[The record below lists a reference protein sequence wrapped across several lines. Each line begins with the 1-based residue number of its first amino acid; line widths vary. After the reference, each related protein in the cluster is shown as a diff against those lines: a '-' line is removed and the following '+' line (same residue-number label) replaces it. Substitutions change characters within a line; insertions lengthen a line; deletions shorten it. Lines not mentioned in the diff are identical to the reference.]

1 MSKYYQSGKFA
12 YIRHSHGEKL
22 VGGYH
27 RDIESDSAGVISAH
41 GGELPPGVDLRLYLN
56 PVVDHS
62 GAASCS
68 VEAIATAHEYLL
80 KRHQQ
85 KDLILSRWFIYYN
98 ARAVFGT
105 PSPQDLEAKNLVEDI
120 KTNPVEDMGT
130 SFADAI
136 ASLQKYGACGADIY
150 ADQPGII
157 NEKPPEQ
164 LYQAILPYTLELPK
178 TVAIDLD
185 SFKTH
190 LAAGYPVAFGLEVF
204 TSFGEVGED
213 GLVLLP
219 DLEME
224 SHLGSHALLAVG
236 YSDLDEVVI
245 ARNSWGVNW
254 GDRGYCYLPYEYF
267 KNPDLLG
274 NAWLLRQH
282 QDLPPTQDHW
292 LGGDSLFYQE
302 DYLEE
307 FALDEFSLEPAGEM
321 DIFEMLEDD
330 DYLSESELESLAE

>member
-1 MSKYYQSGKFA
+1 MSKYYHSGKFA

-27 RDIESDSAGVISAH
+27 RDIEPSSAVIPADL
-41 GGELPPGVDLRLYLN
+41 GELPPGVDLRVYLN

-62 GAASCS
+62 IIASCS
-68 VEAIATAHEYLL
+68 VEAIATAYEYLL
-80 KRHQQ
+80 QRHQG
-85 KDLILSRWFIYYN
+85 KEVTLSRWFIYYN
-98 ARAVFGT
+98 ARAAL
-105 PSPQDLEAKNLVEDI
+105 DNLVEDSG
-120 KTNPVEDMGT
+120 V
-130 SFADAI
+130 SLAQAI
-136 ASLQKYGACGADIY
+136 ASLQKYGACGAETY

-157 NEKPPEQ
+157 NEKPPESV
-164 LYQAILPYTLELPK
+164 YQAILSYSLELP
-178 TVAIDLD
+178 VALAINLG
-185 SFKTH
+185 SFKFY

-204 TSFGEVGED
+204 TSFGEVAED

-236 YSDLDEVVI
+236 YSDIDEVVI

-267 KNPDLLG
+267 NHPDLLG

-292 LGGDSLFYQE
+292 LLGDSLFYQE

-307 FALDEFSLEPAGEM
+307 MVLEELALEPPGEV
-321 DIFEMLEDD
+321 DILDMLEDD
-330 DYLSESELESLAE
+330 DYLSESELEALAE

>member
-1 MSKYYQSGKFA
+1 MSKYYQSKKFA

-27 RDIESDSAGVISAH
+27 RDIAPNSGVISAQ

-56 PVVDHS
+56 PVLDHS
-62 GAASCS
+62 GVASCS
-68 VEAIATAHEYLL
+68 VEAIASAYEYLIQ
-80 KRHQQ
+80 RHQQ
-85 KDLILSRWFIYYN
+85 KDIILSRWFTYYN
-98 ARAVFGT
+98 ARAAFGD
-105 PSPQDLEAKNLVEDI
+105 PVAQDLAEDNLAGDL
-120 KTNPVEDMGT
+120 KTNPVEDNGT
-130 SFADAI
+130 SFAEAI
-136 ASLQKYGACGADIY
+136 ASFQKYGACGAENY

-157 NEKPPEQ
+157 NDKPPEEA
-164 LYQAILPYTLELPK
+164 YQNILPYTLELPQA
-178 TVAIDLD
+178 VAIDLD
-185 SFKTH
+185 SFKSH

-245 ARNSWGVNW
+245 AQNSWGVNW

-267 KNPDLLG
+267 KHPDLLG

-292 LGGDSLFYQE
+292 LAGDSLFYQE

-307 FALDEFSLEPAGEM
+307 FALDELTLEPGGEM
-321 DIFEMLEDD
+321 DILEMLEDD
-330 DYLSESELESLAE
+330 DYLSESELAALTE

>member
-27 RDIESDSAGVISAH
+27 RDIEPSSGVIPADL
-41 GGELPPGVDLRLYLN
+41 GELPPGVDLRLYLN

-62 GAASCS
+62 IIASCS
-68 VEAIATAHEYLL
+68 VDAIATAYEYLL
-80 KRHQQ
+80 QLHQG
-85 KDLILSRWFIYYN
+85 KKVTLSCWFIYYN
-98 ARAVFGT
+98 ARAAL
-105 PSPQDLEAKNLVEDI
+105 DNLLDNLVEDSG
-120 KTNPVEDMGT
+120 V
-130 SFADAI
+130 SLAQAI
-136 ASLQKYGACGADIY
+136 ASLQKYGACGAETY

-157 NEKPPEQ
+157 NEKPPESV
-164 LYQAILPYTLELPK
+164 YEAILPYALESS
-178 TVAIDLD
+178 VAVATDLS
-185 SFKTH
+185 SFKFY
-190 LAAGYPVAFGLEVF
+190 LAVGYPIAFGLEVF
-204 TSFGEVGED
+204 TSFGEVTED

-236 YSDLDEVVI
+236 YSDIDEVVI

-267 KNPDLLG
+267 NHPDLLD

-282 QDLPPTQDHW
+282 QDLPPTQGHW
-292 LGGDSLFYQE
+292 LLGDSLFYQE

-307 FALDEFSLEPAGEM
+307 LVLEELTLEPPGEE
-321 DIFEMLEDD
+321 DILDMLEDD
-330 DYLSESELESLAE
+330 DYLSESELEALAE

>member
-1 MSKYYQSGKFA
+1 MSKYYQSEKFT

-27 RDIESDSAGVISAH
+27 RDMEPDSEVISAK
-41 GGELPPGVDLRLYLN
+41 GEELPPGVDLRLYLN
-56 PVVDHS
+56 PVLDHS
-62 GAASCS
+62 GVASCS
-68 VEAIATAHEYLL
+68 IEAIATAYEYLIQ
-80 KRHQQ
+80 RHQQ
-85 KDLILSRWFIYYN
+85 KDLILSRWFTYYN
-98 ARAVFGT
+98 ARAVFGNLV
-105 PSPQDLEAKNLVEDI
+105 PQDLEANNLVEDS
-120 KTNPVEDMGT
+120 GT

-150 ADQPGII
+150 ADQPGVV
-157 NEKPPEQ
+157 NEKPPEEV
-164 LYQAILPYTLELPK
+164 YQNILPYTLELPQA
-178 TVAIDLD
+178 VAIDLD
-185 SFKTH
+185 SFKFH
-190 LAAGYPVAFGLEVF
+190 LTAGYPVAFGLEVF
-204 TSFGEVGED
+204 TSFGEVAED

-219 DLEME
+219 DLARE

-292 LGGDSLFYQE
+292 LAGDSLFYQE

-307 FALDEFSLEPAGEM
+307 FALDELALEPGGEM
-321 DIFEMLEDD
+321 DILEMLDD
-330 DYLSESELESLAE
+330 DDEYLSESELESLAE

>member
-1 MSKYYQSGKFA
+1 MSKYYQSKKFA

-27 RDIESDSAGVISAH
+27 RDTEPDSGVISAN

-62 GAASCS
+62 GVASCS

-85 KDLILSRWFIYYN
+85 QEVILSRWFIYHN
-98 ARAVFGT
+98 ARAAIG
-105 PSPQDLEAKNLVEDI
+105 DLGDLGDLRED
-120 KTNPVEDMGT
+120 NGT
-130 SFADAI
+130 SFANAI
-136 ASLQKYGACGADIY
+136 ASLQKYGACGADSY

-157 NEKPPEQ
+157 NEKPPEE
-164 LYQAILPYTLELPK
+164 LYQAILPYSLELPLV
-178 TVAIDLD
+178 VANDLA
-185 SFKTH
+185 SLKSH

-282 QDLPPTQDHW
+282 QDLPSTQDHW
-292 LGGDSLFYQE
+292 LMGDSLFYQE

>member
-12 YIRHSHGEKL
+12 YIRHHHGEKL

-27 RDIESDSAGVISAH
+27 RDIEPSSAVIPADL
-41 GGELPPGVDLRLYLN
+41 GELPPGVDLRVYLN

-62 GAASCS
+62 IIASCS
-68 VEAIATAHEYLL
+68 VEAIATAYEYLL
-80 KRHQQ
+80 QRHQG
-85 KDLILSRWFIYYN
+85 KEVTLSRWFIYYN
-98 ARAVFGT
+98 ARAAL
-105 PSPQDLEAKNLVEDI
+105 DNLVEDSG
-120 KTNPVEDMGT
+120 V
-130 SFADAI
+130 SLAQAI
-136 ASLQKYGACGADIY
+136 ASLQKYGACGAETY

-157 NEKPPEQ
+157 NEKPPESV
-164 LYQAILPYTLELPK
+164 YQAILSYSLELP
-178 TVAIDLD
+178 VALAINLG
-185 SFKTH
+185 SFKFY

-204 TSFGEVGED
+204 TSFGEVAED

-236 YSDLDEVVI
+236 YSDIDEVVI

-267 KNPDLLG
+267 NHPDLLG

-292 LGGDSLFYQE
+292 LLGDSLFYQE

-307 FALDEFSLEPAGEM
+307 MVLEELALEPPGEV
-321 DIFEMLEDD
+321 DILDMLEDD
-330 DYLSESELESLAE
+330 DYLSESELEALAE